1 MDEKKEYEEMIDMP
15 ESTCNVKV
23 KKAKKPLLAKKTRK
37 RRAGSEAV
45 KNEVID
51 MVNAA
56 AEKTE
61 ESDIKAETAE
71 AQTLRETQTT
81 AEIKQ
86 KAKSPKKKFKF
97 AISGVGIGV
106 FAIVALTLAI
116 IMTNAVFPNS
126 AINVFFRSVF
136 GTEQKTV
143 ADTRVFSDFD
153 VSLPYG
159 EVSLDNGVITLNEKG
174 SLYSTA
180 DGAVETLSKGEDG
193 KFTMLIRH
201 SDNFFTAITGM
212 DYAYFG
218 IGDQVRRTVPVGY
231 ANGTGATVCFLDG
244 DNSVIASYTVSDDV
258 VLWAA

>member
-15 ESTCNVKV
+15 ESTCSVKV

-56 AEKTE
+56 TE
-61 ESDIKAETAE
+61 RSEEQPETAE
-71 AQTLRETQTT
+71 TPTLSETQTT
-81 AEIKQ
+81 AEIK
-86 KAKSPKKKFKF
+86 KSVKPTKKKFRF
-97 AISGVGIGV
+97 AISGVGVGV

-143 ADTRVFSDFD
+143 ADTRVFSDFE

-159 EVSLDNGVITLNEKG
+159 EVSLDNGVIILNEKG

-193 KFTMLIRH
+193 KYTMLIRH

-212 DYAYFG
+212 DYAYFSAG
-218 IGDQVRRTVPVGY
+218 EQVRRTVPVGY
-231 ANGTGATVCFLDG
+231 ADGTGATVCFLDG

>member
-15 ESTCNVKV
+15 ESTCSVKV
-23 KKAKKPLLAKKTRK
+23 KRARRSFFKKKPQKL
-37 RRAGSEAV
+37 AGSEEV

-56 AEKTE
+56 AENGEEKPVSEEAVMPTE
-61 ESDIKAETAE
+61 TINET
-71 AQTLRETQTT
+71 TT
-81 AEIKQ
+81 EIKTAV
-86 KAKSPKKKFKF
+86 KRPKKKFKF

-106 FAIVALTLAI
+106 FAVVALTLAI

-136 GTEQKTV
+136 KAEQKVV

-159 EVSLDNGVITLNEKG
+159 ALSLEDGIITLNEKG

-180 DGAVETLSKGEDG
+180 DGEVQTLSKGDDG

-201 SDNFFTAITGM
+201 SDNFYTAITGM
-212 DYAYFG
+212 DFAYFSV
-218 IGDQVRRTVPVGY
+218 GDSVRRTVPVGY
-231 ANGTGATVCFLDG
+231 SKNSGATVCFLDG
-244 DNSVIASYTVSDDV
+244 ENSVIASYTVSAAAV
-258 VLWAA
+258 VWEA